1 MFCWYL
7 GGGYMFLKG
16 KSFFLLLLFIGFFI
30 IFGLLIKMFYSK
42 DFKDVVVDQDQE
54 MRFLKGLFIV
64 GFFLFRIG
72 ENGILFGIYFGRL
85 LENLN
90 RNIGEK
96 FVVVS

>member
-1 MFCWYL
+1 
-7 GGGYMFLKG
+7 
-16 KSFFLLLLFIGFFI
+16 
-30 IFGLLIKMFYSK
+30 
-42 DFKDVVVDQDQE
+42 